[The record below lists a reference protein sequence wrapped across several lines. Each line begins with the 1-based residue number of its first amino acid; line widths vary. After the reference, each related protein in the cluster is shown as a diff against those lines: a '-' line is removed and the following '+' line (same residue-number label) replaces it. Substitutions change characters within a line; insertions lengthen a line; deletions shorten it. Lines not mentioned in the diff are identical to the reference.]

1 MSDSQLKLDLP
12 KPDPWSPVH
21 PPPPPPGTG
30 SLRLQYRPRKW
41 QPFQLEAP
49 EEP

>member
-21 PPPPPPGTG
+21 PPPTHCRLPPDK
-30 SLRLQYRPRKW
+30 L
-41 QPFQLEAP
+41 AP
-49 EEP
+49 PAVSSQEMAADSA